1 MYSIDNKRRAIMIRS
16 AVGYRLQ
23 SLMNEKG
30 YNYSSLSK
38 ASDISRDHLY
48 HLIDGSKEM
57 GIDTAEKLAVA
68 LNVPVKSL
76 FDFSSMS
83 KENREDKLVTDEFN
97 SLPKNY
103 WDFSDAK
110 TDDLIHGL
118 HNYPAVMIWPIS
130 NTILRIVGKY
140 RPIKSL
146 LDPFVG
152 SGTVIV
158 EGQKAGIKEVIGNDL
173 NPLAL
178 LISKAKTTLL
188 NNGDFLA
195 CQKVIDSL
203 STIKENNVSLIQS
216 FVDFVGSNYSIVE
229 KGEWATNA
237 ADISNHYFEN
247 SVLSCYKVKKVDN
260 LGFWFRPESVIEIE
274 IIKDVI
280 DKLATENSK
289 AFLYCTLSETIRLVS
304 NTRNG
309 EFKLYRKPVNRI
321 LEKQHDPFKS
331 FIQALSKNLEK
342 EKSYLPIASKD
353 CHVSTICENAQHLD
367 SIKDGSIDIVITS
380 PPYGDSHTT
389 VAYGQYSRLSN
400 TWLGL
405 SDDKNLDSKLLG
417 GKKIKDRNIKDLKS
431 PTLEKI
437 IEHISLVDAKRANEV
452 LDFYFELDASL
463 AEISKKVSINGY
475 EFWVVGNRTV
485 KLVNIP
491 TDVILGELGV
501 KYNLKV
507 LDRYYRMISNKVMP
521 NLNSPTNIAGNHAQ
535 TMTSEIIVFF
545 KKTI

>member
-1 MYSIDNKRRAIMIRS
+1 MIRN
-16 AVGYRLQ
+16 AVGYRIQ
-23 SLMNEKG
+23 SLMVEKG
-30 YNYSSLSK
+30 LTYSSLSK
-38 ASDISRDHLY
+38 KSGINRDHLY
-48 HLIDGSKEM
+48 HLVDGSKEM
-57 GIDTAEKLAVA
+57 GIDTAEKIADA
-68 LNVPVKSL
+68 LKVPVKAL
-76 FDFSSMS
+76 FDFSGMQ
-83 KENREDKLVTDEFN
+83 KENREDKLVIDEFR
-97 SLPKNY
+97 SLPANY
-103 WDFSDAK
+103 WDFIDAK

-140 RPIKSL
+140 RPIHSL

-188 NNGDFLA
+188 TEDDFSSINAITAKLN
-195 CQKVIDSL
+195 SL
-203 STIKENNVSLIQS
+203 KNDNAELIQS
-216 FVDFVGSNYSIVE
+216 FVDYVLNHYSIVD
-229 KGEWATNA
+229 KGDWALQASNITNE
-237 ADISNHYFEN
+237 YFAQTA
-247 SVLSCYKVKKVDN
+247 LSGYKVKEIGN

-274 IIKDVI
+274 ILKQTI
-280 DKLATENSK
+280 DELSTENAK
-289 AFLYCTLSETIRLVS
+289 PFLYCTLSETIRLVS

-309 EFKLYRKPVNRI
+309 EFKLYRKKVDRI
-321 LEKQHDPFKS
+321 LAKQHDPIGS
-331 FIQALSKNLEK
+331 FISLLKKNIEK
-342 EKSYLPIASKD
+342 EKSYLPVASRESK
-353 CHVSTICENAQHLD
+353 VTTICENAQHLD
-367 SIKDGSIDIVITS
+367 SVKDGSIDIVITS

-405 SDDKNLDSKLLG
+405 TDDKNLDSKLLG
-417 GKKIKDRNIKDLKS
+417 GKKTQEKNIKELQS

-437 IEHISLVDAKRANEV
+437 ISEISKVDAKRASEV
-452 LDFYFELDASL
+452 LDFYFDLDASL
-463 AEISKKVSINGY
+463 AEITRKVAINGY

-491 TDVILGELGV
+491 TDIILGELGE
-501 KYNLKV
+501 KYNLRV

-521 NLNSPTNIAGNHAQ
+521 NLNSPTNVAGNHAQ

-545 KKTI
+545 KKIVDER

>member
-1 MYSIDNKRRAIMIRS
+1 MIRS
-16 AVGYRLQ
+16 AVGYRIQ
-23 SLMNEKG
+23 ILMDEKG
-30 YNYSSLSK
+30 FNYSKLAK
-38 ASDISRDHLY
+38 ASGISRDHLY

-57 GIDTAEKLAVA
+57 GIDTAERLANA
-68 LNVPVKSL
+68 LNTPVKSL
-76 FDFSSMS
+76 FDFSSMI
-83 KENREDKLVTDEFN
+83 KENREDKLIIDEFE
-97 SLPKNY
+97 SLPNGY
-103 WDFSDAK
+103 WDFVDSK

-130 NTILRIVGKY
+130 NTILRVVGKY

-146 LDPFVG
+146 MDPFVG

-158 EGQKAGIKEVIGNDL
+158 EGQKAGIKEIIGNDL

-188 NNGDFLA
+188 EKEDFVCCENIL
-195 CQKVIDSL
+195 QEISNVEKNSDKI
-203 STIKENNVSLIQS
+203 IKE
-216 FVDFVGSNYSIVE
+216 FVDYVTKKYSIIE
-229 KGEWATNA
+229 KGEWSSNADKITNDFFA
-237 ADISNHYFEN
+237 NTT
-247 SVLSCYKVKKVDN
+247 LSKYKVKEIGN
-260 LGFWFRPESVIEIE
+260 LGFWFRPESIIEIE
-274 IIKDVI
+274 IIKDII
-280 DKLATENSK
+280 DRLTTDNAK

-309 EFKLYRKPVNRI
+309 EFKLYRKPVNTI
-321 LEKQHDPFKS
+321 LGKTHNPFHS
-331 FIQALSKNLEK
+331 FILSLGKNLVK
-342 EKSYLPIASKD
+342 EKSYLPFASKNS
-353 CHVSTICENAQHLD
+353 HVKTICENAQHLD
-367 SIKDGSIDIVITS
+367 SVKNGSIDIVITS

-400 TWLGL
+400 TWLDL
-405 SDDKNLDSKLLG
+405 SSDKNLDSKLLG
-417 GKKIKDRNIKDLKS
+417 GQKVKNRDIKTMKS
-431 PTLEKI
+431 STLESIYAKI
-437 IEHISLVDAKRANEV
+437 SAIDLKRANEV

-463 AEISKKVSINGY
+463 KEISSKVSINGY

-491 TDVILGELGV
+491 TDIILGELGE

-521 NLNSPTNIAGNHAQ
+521 NLNSPTNVAGNHAQ

-545 KKTI
+545 KKII